1 MGSIPARTKSHE
13 PVALH
18 AHAMDNLRFIRET
31 MERAGSFTAVPG
43 VGGVLMGMSALGA
56 AVLAARQTKLENWLA
71 VWLGEAIFAVLIGVV
86 AAARKARAVKAPMLS
101 GPGRKFALGL
111 APSIFVAALLTG
123 VLYRAGLYAVIPGI
137 WLLLYGT
144 GILSAGAFSVPV
156 VPVMGVCFVAL
167 GAIAVFCPLE
177 WSHWFLAAGFGGLHL
192 VFGALIAARYGG

>member
-1 MGSIPARTKSHE
+1 MGSAPVRAKSGE

-43 VGGVLMGMSALGA
+43 MGGVLMGLSALGA
-56 AVLAARQTKLENWLA
+56 AVLAARRPSLDGWLA
-71 VWLGEAIFAVLIGVV
+71 VWVGEALVAVLIGAV
-86 AAARKARAVKAPMLS
+86 AAAHKARLVKAELLT

-111 APSIFVAALLTG
+111 APSIFVAALLTL
-123 VLYRAGLYAVIPGI
+123 VLYRAGLYAIIPGI
-137 WLLLYGT
+137 WLVLYGT

-167 GAIAVFCPLE
+167 GAVALFCPLE
-177 WSHWFLAAGFGGLHL
+177 WSHWFLAAGFGGLHV
-192 VFGALIAARYGG
+192 VFGSLIAARYGG